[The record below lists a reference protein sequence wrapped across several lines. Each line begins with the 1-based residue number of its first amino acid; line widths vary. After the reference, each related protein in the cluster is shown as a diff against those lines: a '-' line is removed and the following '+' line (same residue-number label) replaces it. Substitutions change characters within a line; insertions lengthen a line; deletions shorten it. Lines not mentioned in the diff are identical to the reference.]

1 MPESPSWNETKTK
14 MWARVKEIEKLIPSY
29 EYSGPHHVSHTDD
42 MVKDIIVGELRA
54 SKKLLFNILETA
66 YEQQKEGMIKDLH
79 KIRDDIDIFL
89 DEVKIRHPIK
99 WPESI
104 PQEFLE
110 KIVIHDSEII
120 REIPKLNSR
129 LEEVGK
135 MLLDIEKER
144 AGAVPFDREQTA
156 KLHSRISEVK
166 KLADEL
172 VKLFKEREMLINL
185 KHIRHEREYEDVRR
199 EMETKV

>member
-1 MPESPSWNETKTK
+1 MTESAWNETKTK

-29 EYSGPHHVSHTDD
+29 EYSSPHHVSHTDD
-42 MVKDIIVGELRA
+42 KVKDLILSELRS

-66 YEQQKEGMIKDLH
+66 FEQQKEGMAKDIH

-110 KIVIHDSEII
+110 KIVVHDSEIV

-129 LEEVGK
+129 LEEIGK

-144 AGAVPFDREQTA
+144 PGAVPYDREQSA
-156 KLHSRISEVK
+156 RLHANVSEIK
-166 KLADEL
+166 KLVDEL
-172 VKLFKEREMLINL
+172 VRLFKEREMLINL
-185 KHIRHEREYEDVRR
+185 KHIRREREYEGVRR
-199 EMETKV
+199 EMETKI